1 MRSPPESEALAKAV
15 ASLAPSDSDEEQKE
29 KIQLLKNQQM
39 VVKEEEERK
48 KFSWKRSECEKF
60 LMGNVPLAEDTKE
73 KLQSKMNELA
83 ENFLNDNF

>member
-1 MRSPPESEALAKAV
+1 
-15 ASLAPSDSDEEQKE
+15 
-29 KIQLLKNQQM
+29 
-39 VVKEEEERK
+39 VKDEEERK

-60 LMGNVPLAEDTKE
+60 LMASIPLNADTKE

>member
-1 MRSPPESEALAKAV
+1 
-15 ASLAPSDSDEEQKE
+15 
-29 KIQLLKNQQM
+29 M

-48 KFSWKRSECEKF
+48 KFSWTRSECEKF